1 MKKVVL
7 LLLLVTSVFFL
18 VGCGKDDDEEE
29 SEKSSKTKTLNCV
42 AEISGVKATIDLK
55 YNTKKEVVE
64 SAKATYEFDL
74 SSLSQE
80 QKDIYK
86 KQDFCQGYD
95 TTTFDNCKSSIKGDV
110 ATWEMEMNIDHMVQA
125 EFGGDEHFSFDNIK
139 KGYEENLKATCTV
152 K

>member
-7 LLLLVTSVFFL
+7 LLLLVTSVFLL
-18 VGCGKDDDEEE
+18 VGCGKDDDEE

-42 AEISGVKATIDLK
+42 ANISGIKATINLK

-80 QKDIYK
+80 QKELYK
-86 KQDFCQGYD
+86 KQDFCEGYD
-95 TTTFDNCKSSIKGDV
+95 TKTFDNCKSSIKGDV
-110 ATWEMEMNIDHMVQA
+110 ATWEMEMNIDHMVQS
-125 EFGGDEHFSFDNIK
+125 EFNGDEHFSFDNIK
-139 KGYEENLKATCTV
+139 KGYEENLDATCTV